1 MVPCAAARYLFSSKW
16 AERPFPIK
24 LPKRDPTSAFICVDE
39 CIADDA
45 LCPGINRHG
54 MPWDNVQGPVA
65 RFDR

>member
-1 MVPCAAARYLFSSKW
+1 MVPCAAARYLFSPKW

-45 LCPGINRHG
+45 LCPGIKL
-54 MPWDNVQGPVA
+54 
-65 RFDR
+65 